1 MQRCAISIDLDDL
14 ACYYRIHGLGEPPP
28 ELALVILEN
37 AVPRAAELLAR
48 HGAVATWFVVGSDV
62 DDDVRYEGPE
72 EESAARAD
80 DRDVTTAREIL
91 KALHRGGHE
100 LGNHSY
106 SHPYELARLPEEDVA
121 REISE
126 CDRVLRRLTGAP
138 IAGFR
143 APGYDL
149 SASALHVLEQRG
161 YRYDSSIFPAPGYY
175 LAKAAVM
182 AGLAAAGRPS
192 GAVLTNPRA
201 LIAPRVP
208 YRPRP
213 EAPWRRGA
221 SSLVELP
228 IAVSPWLRVPVI
240 GTSLL
245 LAPRML
251 RNCLLSSIADEPVF
265 NFELHGIDFAD
276 AEEDGIPGELVDR
289 QPDLRLSAA
298 EKLERLDGILTRLA
312 RTFQLT
318 TLAALA
324 EDAQRQ
330 LA

>member
-14 ACYYRIHGLGEPPP
+14 ACYYRIHGLGAPPA
-28 ELALVILEN
+28 ELALIILEN
-37 AVPRAAELLAR
+37 AVPRAAELLAA
-48 HGAVATWFVVGSDV
+48 HGAVATWFVVGGDV
-62 DDDVRYEGPE
+62 DDDARHEDPE
-72 EESAARAD
+72 DGAAASAAA
-80 DRDVTTAREIL
+80 RDVTTAREIL

-106 SHPYELARLPEEDVA
+106 SHPYELARLPDEDVA
-121 REISE
+121 REIAE

-138 IAGFR
+138 VAGFR

-149 SASALHVLEQRG
+149 SPAALHALEQRG

-208 YRPRP
+208 YRPRA

-221 SSLVELP
+221 SPLVELP
-228 IAVSPWLRVPVI
+228 IAVSRWLRLPII

-245 LAPRML
+245 LAPAPL
-251 RNCLLSSIADEPVF
+251 RNCLLAAAAREPVF

-276 AEEDGIPGELVDR
+276 AEEDGIPGELVER

-298 EKLERLDGILTRLA
+298 EKLERLDAILTRLA
-312 RTFQLT
+312 NTFEFA

-330 LA
+330 FA

>member
-48 HGAVATWFVVGSDV
+48 HGAPATWFVVGRDV
-62 DDDVRYEGPE
+62 DDDVRREGPGE
-72 EESAARAD
+72 AGYAAD
-80 DRDVTTAREIL
+80 LDPSTARRIL
-91 KALHRGGHE
+91 AALHRGGHE

-106 SHPYELARLPEEDVA
+106 SHPYQLARLPEEDVA
-121 REISE
+121 REINE
-126 CDRVLRRLTGAP
+126 CDRVLRRLTGVP
-138 IAGFR
+138 TRGFR

-149 SASALHVLEQRG
+149 SPSALHVLEQRG

-182 AGLAAAGRPS
+182 AALAAAGRPS

-201 LIAPRVP
+201 LVAPR
-208 YRPRP
+208 RPFRP
-213 EAPWRRGA
+213 HPAAPWRRGA
-221 SSLVELP
+221 SPLVELP
-228 IAVSPWLRVPVI
+228 IAVTPWLRVPVI

-245 LAPRML
+245 VAPPPL
-251 RNCLLSSIADEPVF
+251 RRCLLASIAAEPVF

-276 AEEDGIPGELVDR
+276 AEEDGIPGELVAR
-289 QPDLRLSAA
+289 QPDLRLPAK
-298 EKLERLDGILTRLA
+298 EKLARLDAILTELA
-312 RTFQLT
+312 RTFEFV
-318 TLAALA
+318 TLAELA

-330 LA
+330 LT